1 MSDMTEM
8 SGDARGAISHL
19 IETCRDGQYGFE
31 EAAKSIGDPA
41 LRAELMQ
48 YSMQRREFATALQQ
62 ALRGAGEEPQA
73 SGSISGKLHRGWMN
87 VRQAISSSDDY
98 SILSECERGEDSAV
112 GAYREVMANPVPAG
126 IDDLVESQYSTVKHV
141 HDRIRS
147 LKEANKPVH

>member
-1 MSDMTEM
+1 MSEM
-8 SGDARGAISHL
+8 SGQARGAISEL

-62 ALRGAGEEPQA
+62 ALRGLGEDPPQ
-73 SGSISGKLHRGWMN
+73 SGSFSGKLHRGWMN
-87 VRQAISSSDDY
+87 VRQAIASSDDY
-98 SILSECERGEDSAV
+98 AILSECERGEDSAV
-112 GAYREVMANPVPAG
+112 EAYREAMSSDVPSG
-126 IDDLVESQYSTVKHV
+126 VDDLVETQYSAVKHV

-147 LKEANKPVH
+147 LRDANKPVH

>member
-1 MSDMTEM
+1 MSEF
-8 SGDARGAISHL
+8 SSEARGAINHL

-62 ALRGAGEEPQA
+62 ALRSVGEEPQD
-73 SGSISGKLHRGWMN
+73 SGSLSGKLHRGWMN
-87 VRQAISSSDDY
+87 VRQAITSSDDY
-98 SILSECERGEDSAV
+98 SILAECERGEDLAV
-112 GAYREVMANPVPAG
+112 EAYREAMANPVPPG
-126 IDDLVESQYSTVKHV
+126 IDDLVETQYSAIKHV

-147 LKEANKPVH
+147 LREANKPLH

>member
-1 MSDMTEM
+1 MSEL
-8 SGDARGAISHL
+8 SGDARGAINDL

-31 EAAKSIGDPA
+31 EAAKSVGDPA

-62 ALRGAGEEPQA
+62 ALLGLGEEQSA
-73 SGSISGKLHRGWMN
+73 TGSISGKLHRSWMS

-98 SILSECERGEDSAV
+98 AILAECERGEDSAIQT
-112 GAYREVMANPVPAG
+112 YREAMSTNVPAG
-126 IDDLVESQYSTVKHV
+126 VDDIVETQYSAVKHV

-147 LKEANKPVH
+147 LRDANKPVQ

>member
-1 MSDMTEM
+1 MSEI
-8 SGDARGAISHL
+8 SGDTRDSINHL

-62 ALRGAGEEPQA
+62 ALRSVGEQPQQ
-73 SGSISGKLHRGWMN
+73 SGSLSGKLHRGWMN
-87 VRQAISSSDDY
+87 VRQAISSSDDF

-112 GAYREVMANPVPAG
+112 EAYREVMANPVPQG
-126 IDDLVESQYSTVKHV
+126 IDDLVETQYSAVKHV

>member
-1 MSDMTEM
+1 MSEMT
-8 SGDARGAISHL
+8 GDSKGAINQL

-62 ALRGAGEEPQA
+62 AVRSLGEEPPK
-73 SGSISGKLHRGWMN
+73 SGSLSGKLHRSWMN
-87 VRQAISSSDDY
+87 VRQAVSSSDDY
-98 SILSECERGEDSAV
+98 SILAECERGEDSAV
-112 GAYREVMANPVPAG
+112 EAYREAMSNAVPAG
-126 IDDLVESQYSTVKHV
+126 VDDLVETQYSAIKHV